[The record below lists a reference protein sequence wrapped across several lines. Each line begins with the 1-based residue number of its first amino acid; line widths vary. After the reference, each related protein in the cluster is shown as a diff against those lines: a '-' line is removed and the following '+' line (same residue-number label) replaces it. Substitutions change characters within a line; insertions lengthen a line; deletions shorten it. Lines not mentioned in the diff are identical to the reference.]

1 MASILTGLDALKIGP
16 QQATLLAEPAYEVCE
31 KYGLSADYFMGPEIS
46 LFVAAALVYGPMMT
60 LLKAEIEAK
69 RRAATARPAGGHSEA
84 GTVVDLATRRGP
96 PPGAAHHHPAGP
108 FGPGPIIDQPIAV
121 DEHTGL
127 PVDGLSGT
135 IEPAA
140 EGGVV
145 GIAE

>member
-1 MASILTGLDALKIGP
+1 MASMLTGLDALKINP
-16 QQATLLAEPAYEVCE
+16 QQAALLAEPAFEVCE
-31 KYGLSADYFMGPEIS
+31 KYGLSADYFLGPEIS
-46 LFVAAALVYGPMMT
+46 LCVAAALVYGPMMK
-60 LLKAEIEAK
+60 LLQAEVEAK

-96 PPGAAHHHPAGP
+96 PPGPPPGP

-127 PVDGLSGT
+127 PVDGMTGT